1 MLKYPEK
8 YNLTELTFVFK
19 IDDMLFLLY
28 KSQHK
33 NGKLF
38 DFEQNYEISVTPHNK
53 LLRNKDSCEN
63 KIFHTEMEI
72 KMNLI
77 IRPMIFEDKD
87 RVLEMMRVFYA
98 SPAVFTNGSDDIF
111 RSDIENCIN
120 DNPYLEGYIF
130 EVSGEIQGYGM
141 IAKSFSTEFGRP
153 CMWIEDI
160 YIKESCRGAGI
171 GSKFIDYIG
180 EKYPDAILRLE
191 VEEENER
198 AVNVYKKNGFSF
210 LPYLEMKK

>member
-1 MLKYPEK
+1 
-8 YNLTELTFVFK
+8 
-19 IDDMLFLLY
+19 
-28 KSQHK
+28 
-33 NGKLF
+33 
-38 DFEQNYEISVTPHNK
+38 
-53 LLRNKDSCEN
+53 
-63 KIFHTEMEI
+63 
-72 KMNLI
+72 MNSI
-77 IRPMIFEDKD
+77 IRPMTPKDKNS
-87 RVLEMMRVFYA
+87 VLEMMRVFYA

-111 RSDIENCIN
+111 RTDIENCIN

-171 GSKFIDYIG
+171 
-180 EKYPDAILRLE
+180 LRLE